1 MKQTSQEKRDYHET
15 LVDLIMY
22 LPLFGG
28 LPSNDLHT
36 VAGYMNFFELDA
48 GETLFKEGDPGD
60 SVCFVVQGGLDVI
73 KEGGAAGTSA
83 VIATVSRY
91 RSIGEMSVIDH
102 TPRSATVRARV
113 KTAMV
118 SFSKDGFDDLLE
130 KHPRIGIHILKQIA
144 RLISMNLRKTS
155 SRLADYMLPLT

>member
-1 MKQTSQEKRDYHET
+1 MEKDKQEKRTYKET
-15 LVDLIMY
+15 LVDLVMY

-28 LPSNDLHT
+28 MTSSDLNT
-36 VAGYMNFFELDA
+36 VVGYMNFFELEPDDILFRE
-48 GETLFKEGDPGD
+48 GEPGD
-60 SVCFVVQGGLDVI
+60 SICFVVQGGLDVI
-73 KEGGAAGTSA
+73 KEGGASGESA
-83 VIATVSRY
+83 VIATVPRY
-91 RSIGEMSVIDH
+91 RSIGEMSVIDN

-113 KTAMV
+113 KSAMV
-118 SFSKDGFDDLLE
+118 SLSKSGFDELIE

>member
-1 MKQTSQEKRDYHET
+1 MEKDKEEKRTYKET
-15 LVDLIMY
+15 LVDLVMY

-28 LPSNDLHT
+28 MSSSDLNT
-36 VAGYMNFFELDA
+36 VVGYMNFFELAPDDI
-48 GETLFKEGDPGD
+48 LFREGDPGD
-60 SVCFVVQGGLDVI
+60 SICFVVQGGLDVI
-73 KEGGAAGTSA
+73 KEGGSSGESA
-83 VIATVSRY
+83 VIATVPRY
-91 RSIGEMSVIDH
+91 RSIGEMSVIDN

-118 SFSKDGFDDLLE
+118 SLSKNGFDELIE